1 MSYRDIRNFYEMLRA
16 LGYPNVLSMESF
28 RHPNFPQVAD
38 LAVWLAKRFDPEI
51 ELPFDIEN
59 EEGRVTLIKNVA
71 NFMVTKANIKLNT
84 KRLYQADG
92 YAVKEL
98 LKVASLLY
106 EALQVT
112 TLDGKDGGTERSS
125 ISFKDFDIS
134 DRAHEVKQARQ
145 LASEI
150 TASAANLF
158 DLLGKESDLRIARQI
173 SMNRQYEPSEVE
185 NSITKAIEAVSAEID
200 ETQRQIN
207 NISTTEAN
215 LDSKIERRKVE
226 IDRYEKR
233 LQTLN
238 KVRPAFLEEFNAL
251 ETELE
256 QLFVQYSS
264 RIRCLNYLEKLTI
277 DAERVKAARQEL
289 AATEKMTEK
298 MPLDIIHS
306 NDLLDVDDELTE
318 PEPEEEEDEE
328 QQPEIKHERPRA
340 GTGFRSK
347 EQKNEILGMIDSET
361 DSDELLL
368 DGDDSELPASDDDTL
383 AFELSPVERRP
394 PPPSGRK
401 TGVPVVHNSSDDD
414 F

>member
-158 DLLGKESDLRIARQI
+158 DLLGKESDLR
-173 SMNRQYEPSEVE
+173 
-185 NSITKAIEAVSAEID
+185 K
-200 ETQRQIN
+200 
-207 NISTTEAN
+207 NI
-215 LDSKIERRKVE
+215 
-226 IDRYEKR
+226 
-233 LQTLN
+233 
-238 KVRPAFLEEFNAL
+238 PAFLEEFNAL

>member
-238 KVRPAFLEEFNAL
+238 KVRSVRSIC
-251 ETELE
+251 
-256 QLFVQYSS
+256 LFY
-264 RIRCLNYLEKLTI
+264 
-277 DAERVKAARQEL
+277 
-289 AATEKMTEK
+289 
-298 MPLDIIHS
+298 
-306 NDLLDVDDELTE
+306 
-318 PEPEEEEDEE
+318 
-328 QQPEIKHERPRA
+328 
-340 GTGFRSK
+340 
-347 EQKNEILGMIDSET
+347 
-361 DSDELLL
+361 
-368 DGDDSELPASDDDTL
+368 
-383 AFELSPVERRP
+383 
-394 PPPSGRK
+394 
-401 TGVPVVHNSSDDD
+401 
-414 F
+414 